1 MSGSDIAAIFQ
12 GAVVT
17 VTLSLIGILIGLP
30 IGLGLALIRW
40 ANLPIGAGIV
50 TLYVSMLRA
59 TPLVTLLLLLFFV
72 LPNIGVPI
80 DPISAAILALVM
92 NTSAFNC
99 EVWRSALMNFPKD
112 QYEAAQSVGMRA
124 GQRFRRIVLPQIV
137 RVSLPG
143 LVNEMS
149 LLIKVT
155 PVLAVVGVVDIT
167 RAAVR
172 IGAQTYEPLP
182 PLLVAA
188 ALDRTAP
195 DRGRGRRM
203 IHDFG
208 IVWNERALLLSGLAN
223 TAILSTLA
231 AIAALLLGFTLTPA
245 LMSKRLAVSR
255 AARIFVDG
263 MRCVPFLLFAYIVYY
278 GLPSFGVR
286 LDNWTSGLAAL
297 TVYNAAYMA
306 EILRGAWVVQPR
318 EPIEAGIAFGFPE
331 IRLFRRIILPP
342 LLLSAGPVI
351 GNQMIQIIKDSAFL
365 TIIALPE
372 LTHAASSIQSRHYV
386 PFAAFITAVFLYWG
400 LCLIIEAGVGSI
412 GRLAEARR

>member
-1 MSGSDIAAIFQ
+1 MTGGDIAAILQ

-30 IGLGLALIRW
+30 IGLGLALVRW
-40 ANLPIGAGIV
+40 ANVPVAAVMV

-59 TPLVTLLLLLFFV
+59 TPLVTLLLLLFFA
-72 LPNIGVPI
+72 LPNIGIPI

-112 QYEAAQSVGMRA
+112 QFEAAQSVGMRA

-182 PLLVAA
+182 PFLVAV
-188 ALDRTAP
+188 ALYAP
-195 DRGRGRRM
+195 IVFALVSLQRWIERRQ
-203 IHDFG
+203 
-208 IVWNERALLLSGLAN
+208 VA
-223 TAILSTLA
+223 
-231 AIAALLLGFTLTPA
+231 
-245 LMSKRLAVSR
+245 
-255 AARIFVDG
+255 
-263 MRCVPFLLFAYIVYY
+263 
-278 GLPSFGVR
+278 
-286 LDNWTSGLAAL
+286 
-297 TVYNAAYMA
+297 
-306 EILRGAWVVQPR
+306 
-318 EPIEAGIAFGFPE
+318 
-331 IRLFRRIILPP
+331 
-342 LLLSAGPVI
+342 
-351 GNQMIQIIKDSAFL
+351 
-365 TIIALPE
+365 
-372 LTHAASSIQSRHYV
+372 
-386 PFAAFITAVFLYWG
+386 
-400 LCLIIEAGVGSI
+400 
-412 GRLAEARR
+412 AEAAA